1 MSPARPGRGRRR
13 PPDLVSEAAS
23 VLAVRAAELSGAAV
37 RRLTRQ
43 ATAARA
49 DTTLAARLG
58 EAWSHLVS
66 VAIGVAVLAGMVSS
80 LRERISLAGAPVTAP
95 VLPAGVTAAV
105 AAVLAVAGLV
115 VCLDRLGPVSS
126 TPAAAAWWLPLPA
139 GRRDLLRGELARVT
153 AAVTGSAVVL
163 ALPLALSL
171 TGTPSAGGVAAVV
184 AGAAGGAAAL
194 VGATALVQTRG
205 ASGPPAPPPR
215 PGAPRGAPR

>member
-80 LRERISLAGAPVTAP
+80 LRERISLAGAPVTLP
-95 VLPAGVTAAV
+95 VLPARGTAAV

-139 GRRDLLRGELARVT
+139 GRRDLLRGELSRVG
-153 AAVTGSAVVL
+153 AAVVGAAVVL
-163 ALPLALSL
+163 ALTL
-171 TGTPSAGGVAAVV
+171 TDAPSVSGVAAVL
-184 AGAAGGAAAL
+184 AGTAGGAAAL
-194 VGATALVQTRG
+194 VGTAALNQTRG
-205 ASGPPAPPPR
+205 GSGRLAPV
-215 PGAPRGAPR
+215 A